1 MVYLILLI
9 TQLLQPA
16 PLYVVSP
23 DFEDGGSIPAHCTC
37 DGSNNHPTLIVHGIP
52 EAAKSL
58 TLIVDDA
65 GSSAAPVWLVW
76 NIPPEE
82 TLDELTL
89 VGEKE
94 GEIRRAYRGLCPESG
109 MVQTYAFKV
118 YALDTLLKLPQNAG
132 RVELEKAM
140 QNHIVA
146 KGELRG
152 NYSRSVV
159 TGRR

>member
-9 TQLLQPA
+9 GQLLQPA

-37 DGSNNHPTLIVHGIP
+37 DGANNQPTLIVHGIP
-52 EAAKSL
+52 GAAKSL
-58 TLIVDDA
+58 TLIVDGA
-65 GSSAAPVWLVW
+65 ESSVESEWLVW

-89 VGEKE
+89 VGKKDA
-94 GEIRRAYRGLCPESG
+94 EIRRTYRGLCPESG
-109 MVQTYAFKV
+109 VVQSYAFKV
-118 YALDTLLKLPQNAG
+118 YALDTLLELPDNAG

-140 QNHIVA
+140 ESHILA
-146 KGELRG
+146 SGELRG

>member
-9 TQLLQPA
+9 AQLLQPA

-23 DFEDGGSIPAHCTC
+23 DFEDGGSIPVHCTC
-37 DGSNNHPTLIVHGIP
+37 DGANNQPTLIVHGIP

-58 TLIVDDA
+58 TLIVDGA
-65 GSSAAPVWLVW
+65 QSSASEWLVW

-89 VGEKE
+89 VGGKE
-94 GEIRRAYRGLCPESG
+94 AEIKRTYRGLCPESG
-109 MVQTYAFKV
+109 VVQSYAFKV
-118 YALDTLLKLPQNAG
+118 YALDTLLELPDNAG

-140 QNHIVA
+140 ESHILA
-146 KGELRG
+146 SGELRG
-152 NYSRSVV
+152 NYSRSMV